1 MEYLALSAGR
11 QSDHEKDE
19 NGGQD
24 HQGDRECRHAK
35 HGRGPVVEE
44 VGFSENFQAMVKSVG
59 FIDNDT
65 VITVLIPKC
74 IRLYKNVK
82 NNLSMESLP
91 DEHTPQFFVPHT

>member
-11 QSDHEKDE
+11 QSYHEEDE

-44 VGFSENFQAMVKSVG
+44 VGFSENFQAIVKSLG
-59 FIDNDT
+59 LLDNDT
-65 VITVLIPKC
+65 VFILLWIFQWNRNTQV
-74 IRLYKNVK
+74 
-82 NNLSMESLP
+82 
-91 DEHTPQFFVPHT
+91 